1 MKSIKPFFIVLAVFS
16 FSVIARSQ
24 ENNMLC
30 VGKHWSEEEAKVMM
44 DNFAKEWSDVDS
56 WKKRANQIRV
66 GIIKG
71 MQLEKMPTI
80 KGHFNPVVTGKQEL
94 DGYRVENI
102 ILESFPG
109 FYITG
114 NLYIPAQRKG
124 KFAAIL
130 NPHGHGEGQRFREET
145 QIRDA
150 MLARMGAIVF
160 TYDMIGTGESLQTT
174 HKMPIALLLQ
184 TWNSRRVLEYLL
196 SRPDVD
202 ANRIGMTG
210 YSGGGTQTF
219 ILSAIDDRIK
229 VSVPVT
235 QVSAH
240 FFGGCMCES
249 GMPIHRTAD
258 FQTNNVEIAAL
269 FAPKPMLIVSDGGD
283 WTSNTPQVE
292 FPYIQKVYAAYHAE
306 DKVKNAHFP
315 TEGHDYGYSKRL
327 VAYKFFTQ
335 YFKLDTKDAT
345 QDGYNETVVTILPTE
360 KLNVYTDKHQ
370 LPKNALQGDEAVM
383 NYLGIRN

>member
-1 MKSIKPFFIVLAVFS
+1 MKSIKQLLIVLAVLGTS
-16 FSVIARSQ
+16 AIARSQ
-24 ENNMLC
+24 EDNMLC
-30 VGKHWSEEEAKVMM
+30 VGKYWTEEEAKVKM
-44 DNFAKEWSDVDS
+44 DNFAKEWSDLDS
-56 WKKRANQIRV
+56 WKKRADQIRA

-80 KGHFNPVVTGKQEL
+80 KGHFNPVVTGKQQL

-114 NLYIPAQRKG
+114 NLYVPTQKKG
-124 KFAAIL
+124 KFVAIL

-202 ANRIGMTG
+202 AKRIGMTG

-249 GMPIHRTAD
+249 GMPIHRTAK
-258 FQTNNVEIAAL
+258 FQTNNVEIASL

-292 FPYIQKVYAAYHAE
+292 FPYIQKVYATYHAE
-306 DKVKNAHFP
+306 DKVKNAHFL

-327 VAYKFFTQ
+327 AAYKFFTQ
-335 YFKLDTKDAT
+335 YFKLDSKDAT
-345 QDGYNETVVTILPTE
+345 QDGYNESVVTILPAE
-360 KLNVYTDKHQ
+360 KLYVYSEKHT